1 MLQMPFNIGLF
12 DEEDTKGV
20 KVGLCPVPCVFLVFG
35 VFWMGI
41 SAGNQLLSVQKCLG
55 MQR

>member
-1 MLQMPFNIGLF
+1 MPFNIGLF

-20 KVGLCPVPCVFLVFG
+20 KVGLCPVPCMFLVFG